1 MRKFTH
7 RKKSE
12 GVQMALT
19 MNPALNQQ
27 MAQLEQEYMQRRNE
41 LMQSF
46 CNQQNN
52 NNWNQQNAQA
62 QQAIPAQ
69 NVNWIQ
75 VSGIDGAKNQIVQP
89 GQTVWMMDN
98 NEPYFYVKTVDKI
111 GSPEFHAFFF
121 QEISESE
128 INQRTMPTEQ
138 PQIDL
143 SQYVQRG
150 EFEQLKALIEQL
162 TNAQEKRPAKA
173 NKEVVSNGESVNGN
187 DGKQTGTG
195 RTTSAR
201 GK

>member
-1 MRKFTH
+1 
-7 RKKSE
+7 
-12 GVQMALT
+12 MALS
-19 MNPALNQQ
+19 MNSALNQQ
-27 MAQLEQEYMQRRNE
+27 MAQLEQEYIQRRNE

-46 CNQQNN
+46 YNQQNN

-62 QQAIPAQ
+62 QQTASAQ

-75 VSGIDGAKNQIVQP
+75 VSGIDGAKNQIVQQ
-89 GQTVWMMDN
+89 GCTAWMMDN
-98 NEPYFYVKTVDKI
+98 NNPYFYVKSVDKI

-121 QEISESE
+121 QEVSESE

-150 EFEQLKALIEQL
+150 EFEQLRAMIEQF
-162 TNAQEKRPAKA
+162 TNEQEKQPVKA
-173 NKEVVSNGESVNGN
+173 NKEVMSNGESVNGN
-187 DGKQTGTG
+187 DGKKTGTG
-195 RTTSAR
+195 RTSGAR

>member
-1 MRKFTH
+1 MP
-7 RKKSE
+7 
-12 GVQMALT
+12 LT

-27 MAQLEQEYMQRRNE
+27 MAQLEREYEQRKANI
-41 LMQSF
+41 MQSF
-46 CNQQNN
+46 YNQPQGGI
-52 NNWNQQNAQA
+52 WGQQSA
-62 QQAIPAQ
+62 PAPTQ
-69 NVNWIQ
+69 NVDWIQ
-75 VSGIDGAKNQIVQP
+75 VSGIEGAKNQIVQQ
-89 GQTVWMMDN
+89 GYTAWMMDN
-98 NEPYFYVKTVDKI
+98 NNPYFYVKSVDKI

-162 TNAQEKRPAKA
+162 TNAQEKQPIKA

-187 DGKQTGTG
+187 DGKQTGAG
-195 RTTSAR
+195 RTSGTR

>member
-1 MRKFTH
+1 
-7 RKKSE
+7 
-12 GVQMALT
+12 MALT

-150 EFEQLKALIEQL
+150 EFEQLKEMIEQL
-162 TNAQEKRPAKA
+162 TNAQEKQPVKA

-195 RTTSAR
+195 RNSGTR

>member
-1 MRKFTH
+1 
-7 RKKSE
+7 
-12 GVQMALT
+12 MAFST
-19 MNPALNQQ
+19 NPALNQQ

-46 CNQQNN
+46 YNQQN

-62 QQAIPAQ
+62 QQTVPTQ
-69 NVNWIQ
+69 NANWIR

-98 NEPYFYVKTVDKI
+98 NEPYFYVKSVDKI

-121 QEISESE
+121 QEVSETE
-128 INQRTMPTEQ
+128 INQHNEPEQ

-150 EFEQLKALIEQL
+150 EFEQLKAMIEQL
-162 TNAQEKRPAKA
+162 TNAQEKQPIKA

-187 DGKQTGTG
+187 DGKTGVGKNANTG
-195 RTTSAR
+195 R
-201 GK
+201 K

>member
-1 MRKFTH
+1 M
-7 RKKSE
+7 S
-12 GVQMALT
+12 LT

-46 CNQQNN
+46 YNQQNN
-52 NNWNQQNAQA
+52 NNWNQQNEQA
-62 QQAIPAQ
+62 QQTVSTQ

-75 VSGIDGAKNQIVQP
+75 VSGIDGAKNQIVQQ
-89 GQTVWMMDN
+89 GHTAWMMDN
-98 NEPYFYVKTVDKI
+98 NAPYFYVKSVDNV
-111 GSPEFHAFFF
+111 GSCNFRIFQFAEVQEVAPE
-121 QEISESE
+121 QPEK
-128 INQRTMPTEQ
+128 

-150 EFEQLKALIEQL
+150 EFEQLKSLIEQL
-162 TNAQEKRPAKA
+162 TNAQEKQPVKA

-195 RTTSAR
+195 RATGAR

>member
-1 MRKFTH
+1 
-7 RKKSE
+7 
-12 GVQMALT
+12 MALT

-27 MAQLEQEYMQRRNE
+27 MAQLEREYEQRKANI
-41 LMQSF
+41 MQSF
-46 CNQQNN
+46 YNQPQGG
-52 NNWNQQNAQA
+52 NWGQQSA
-62 QQAIPAQ
+62 PTPTQ
-69 NVNWIQ
+69 NVDWIR

-98 NEPYFYVKTVDKI
+98 NEPYFYVKSVDKI

-150 EFEQLKALIEQL
+150 EFEQLKAMIEQL
-162 TNAQEKRPAKA
+162 TNEQEKQPVKA
-173 NKEVVSNGESVNGN
+173 NKEVVGDGKSVNA
-187 DGKQTGTG
+187 DDDKEAGKSRTAG
-195 RTTSAR
+195 R
-201 GK
+201 K

>member
-1 MRKFTH
+1 MP
-7 RKKSE
+7 
-12 GVQMALT
+12 LT

-27 MAQLEQEYMQRRNE
+27 MAQLEREYEQRKANI
-41 LMQSF
+41 MQSF
-46 CNQQNN
+46 YNQPQGG
-52 NNWNQQNAQA
+52 NWGQQSTPA
-62 QQAIPAQ
+62 PAQ
-69 NVNWIQ
+69 NVDWIR

-98 NEPYFYVKTVDKI
+98 NEPYFYVKSVDKI

-138 PQIDL
+138 QQIDL

-150 EFEQLKALIEQL
+150 EFEQLKSLIEQF
-162 TNAQEKRPAKA
+162 TNAQEKQPIKA

-187 DGKQTGTG
+187 DGKQTGAG
-195 RTTSAR
+195 RASGAR

>member
-1 MRKFTH
+1 
-7 RKKSE
+7 
-12 GVQMALT
+12 MALT

-46 CNQQNN
+46 YNQQNN
-52 NNWNQQNAQA
+52 NNWNQQNTQA
-62 QQAIPAQ
+62 QQTTPAQ

-75 VSGIDGAKNQIVQP
+75 VSGIDGAKNQIVQQ
-89 GQTVWMMDN
+89 GCTAWMMDN
-98 NEPYFYVKTVDKI
+98 NNPYFYVKSVDKI

-150 EFEQLKALIEQL
+150 EFEQLKALIEQF
-162 TNAQEKRPAKA
+162 TNEQEKQPVKA

-187 DGKQTGTG
+187 DGKQTGAG
-195 RTTSAR
+195 RTSGTR